1 MYSLRLEWAFPVS
14 NTVSL
19 ICCTITMFLSIVV
32 FELHFLGF
40 ILGYTSRFVVEIVF
54 NCFYLCKHYPP
65 QARQL
70 PNLKELKED
79 LKESI
84 GFTVVFVLGYTIEQ
98 ILFEVIPMIFFR
110 SKDPLSNIALWMSIY
125 PIIISC
131 KSLLESE

>member
-19 ICCTITMFLSIVV
+19 ICCSITMFLSIVV
-32 FELHFLGF
+32 FELRFLGF
-40 ILGYTSRFVVEIVF
+40 ILGYTTRFVVEIAF
-54 NCFYLCKHYPP
+54 NCFYLCNQYPT

-70 PNLKELKED
+70 PNLEELKED

-131 KSLLESE
+131 KSLLESL